1 MKRSFAKLNPK
12 FPTDTVAGIYKV
24 AVASNYM
31 FDAVRFDQ
39 QRFNWTLK
47 EFDRYSSAF
56 AFGLVESGY
65 SNGDKILLWLDQSNS
80 AEVLTA
86 QMGAAKAG
94 VTVVTFNEKNDID
107 ALHQALRDS
116 GARGIVFSPSTE
128 ADECCNRADYINK
141 LMPELDKLYPGDAIN
156 VRSYPLLKQIIQTGH
171 NNMRGVIKYKD
182 ALVYANPAL
191 SGFSLP

>member
-1 MKRSFAKLNPK
+1 
-12 FPTDTVAGIYKV
+12 
-24 AVASNYM
+24 
-31 FDAVRFDQ
+31 
-39 QRFNWTLK
+39 
-47 EFDRYSSAF
+47 
-56 AFGLVESGY
+56 
-65 SNGDKILLWLDQSNS
+65 
-80 AEVLTA
+80 
-86 QMGAAKAG
+86 MGAAKAG

-128 ADECCNRADYINK
+128 TNDSTRADYINK

-156 VRSYPLLKQIIQTGH
+156 VKSYPLLRQIIQTGH
-171 NNMRGVIKYKD
+171 NNMRGVIQYKD